1 MLIFSSQAISLACGL
16 SCTSILQSLD
26 CLPAFTHS
34 PRTLEKCYCSALCP
48 SLDTLR
54 LQCASGQLQTDPCG
68 VCLQCAPGF
77 GEQCGGFANSLGV
90 CAGGLG
96 CLVKYRPGLESE
108 HNSTGVCVTEQGAE
122 CKDTGS
128 GVSCRPG
135 QLGIPSEF
143 VFCPAPAPPSPA
155 CSGGGNKTNRVTTSG
170 GSSGGGVNLPGPG
183 FLFSN
188 SGNSEADGASS
199 GTRRQSVAGTLHTLV
214 TQGQGAV
221 SQGQGVVSLLSQTG
235 VPQAVQDLIGRRRR

>member
-1 MLIFSSQAISLACGL
+1 M
-16 SCTSILQSLD
+16 
-26 CLPAFTHS
+26 
-34 PRTLEKCYCSALCP
+34 
-48 SLDTLR
+48 
-54 LQCASGQLQTDPCG
+54 
-68 VCLQCAPGF
+68 
-77 GEQCGGFANSLGV
+77 GV

-108 HNSTGVCVTEQGAE
+108 HNSTGVCVTEQVMPDNTALQIIMPPEQTNKHDIVEGAE

-170 GSSGGGVNLPGPG
+170 SSGGGIQLPGPG

-188 SGNSEADGASS
+188 SGNSEADSGSS
-199 GTRRQSVAGTLHTLV
+199 GGGTRRQSIAGTLHTLV
-214 TQGQGAV
+214 TQGQVGCHWSSPCHVTSILTSDWCRA
-221 SQGQGVVSLLSQTG
+221 Q
-235 VPQAVQDLIGRRRR
+235 

>member
-1 MLIFSSQAISLACGL
+1 M
-16 SCTSILQSLD
+16 
-26 CLPAFTHS
+26 
-34 PRTLEKCYCSALCP
+34 
-48 SLDTLR
+48 
-54 LQCASGQLQTDPCG
+54 
-68 VCLQCAPGF
+68 
-77 GEQCGGFANSLGV
+77 GV

-108 HNSTGVCVTEQGAE
+108 HNSTGVCVTEQVMPDNTALQIIMSQEYTNKLDVVEGAE

-170 GSSGGGVNLPGPG
+170 GSSGGGINLPGPG

-188 SGNSEADGASS
+188 SGNSEADGGSS

-214 TQGQGAV
+214 TQGQVGCHWSSPRHV
-221 SQGQGVVSLLSQTG
+221 TSILSSDWCRAQCPRARGWSASCPRQECPKLCRTSSD
-235 VPQAVQDLIGRRRR
+235 VAAAESFYYYM

>member
-1 MLIFSSQAISLACGL
+1 
-16 SCTSILQSLD
+16 
-26 CLPAFTHS
+26 
-34 PRTLEKCYCSALCP
+34 
-48 SLDTLR
+48 
-54 LQCASGQLQTDPCG
+54 
-68 VCLQCAPGF
+68 
-77 GEQCGGFANSLGV
+77 LGV

-143 VFCPAPAPPSPA
+143 VFCPAPGPASPA
-155 CSGGGNKTNRVTTSG
+155 CSSGGNKTNRVTTSG
-170 GSSGGGVNLPGPG
+170 GSSGGGINLPGPG

-188 SGNSEADGASS
+188 SGNSEADSGSS

>member
-1 MLIFSSQAISLACGL
+1 M
-16 SCTSILQSLD
+16 
-26 CLPAFTHS
+26 
-34 PRTLEKCYCSALCP
+34 
-48 SLDTLR
+48 
-54 LQCASGQLQTDPCG
+54 
-68 VCLQCAPGF
+68 
-77 GEQCGGFANSLGV
+77 GV

-108 HNSTGVCVTEQGAE
+108 HNSTGVCVTEQVMPDNEALQIMSLWNRTNKLDVVEGAE

-170 GSSGGGVNLPGPG
+170 GSSGGGINLPGPG

-214 TQGQGAV
+214 TQGQVGCHWSSARHVTSILSSDWCRAQCPRARGWSASCPRQECPKLCRTSSDAAV
-221 SQGQGVVSLLSQTG
+221 AESFYYK
-235 VPQAVQDLIGRRRR
+235 